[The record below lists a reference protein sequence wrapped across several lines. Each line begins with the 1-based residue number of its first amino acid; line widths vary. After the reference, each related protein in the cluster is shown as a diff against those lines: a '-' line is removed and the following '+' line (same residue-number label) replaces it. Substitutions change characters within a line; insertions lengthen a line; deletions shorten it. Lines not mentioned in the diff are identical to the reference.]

1 VPPSPGEWRWSLSG
15 SGTRVHTE
23 HTAFEAAREYWHVL
37 DVTLSETSVAASLGL
52 TDRLGLELVA
62 PFRTATTRVRF
73 EDEGRRPFVPAEGDL
88 HHRDETVAGPGD
100 PWLMLHA
107 ARPGPAW
114 TTAARLGVSIP
125 LGSTVPNPFDLGRR
139 GQVHQHIQL
148 GTGTFDP
155 LLGLMAGRRLGSW
168 GLTLTGHARLALYE
182 NEHGYKAGYRYLT
195 GAMADRPVSCSW
207 RASAAL
213 DLIREQPERWDG
225 RLDEEEGNL
234 GRTDLVLTL
243 AALRTVS
250 GVGGLRFALSV
261 PLVTHA
267 RGAQLDYPLI
277 VSVGLSR

>member
-15 SGTRVHTE
+15 TGTRVHTE
-23 HTAFEAAREYWHVL
+23 HTAMEAAREYWHVL
-37 DVTLSETSVAASLGL
+37 DVTLSETSVSTALGL

-73 EDEGRRPFVPAEGDL
+73 EDEGRRPFLPAEGDL
-88 HHRDETVAGPGD
+88 HHRDETVAGAGD

-107 ARPGPAW
+107 ARPGPVW
-114 TTAARLGVSIP
+114 TTAARIGVTLP

-139 GQVHQHIQL
+139 GQAHQHIQL

-155 LLGLMAGRRLGSW
+155 LLGIMAGRRAGAW
-168 GLTLTGHARLALYE
+168 GLTLIGHARLGLYE
-182 NEHGYKAGYRYLT
+182 NEHGYRAGNRYLV
-195 GAMADRPVSCSW
+195 GAMADRPVSRAW

-213 DLIREQPERWDG
+213 DLMREQPERWDG

-243 AALRTVS
+243 AALVAPAR
-250 GVGGLRFALSV
+250 VGGLRLAVSV
-261 PLVTHA
+261 PLVTRA
-267 RGAQLDYPLI
+267 RGAQFDYPFI
-277 VSVGLSR
+277 VSIALSR